1 MSDRKYT
8 IIQIVGMIVVYVVSA
23 IIFKVWIVREYDL
36 IPLGLA
42 TIPALLYF
50 LIIRKYLFKKFPN
63 LKKVAHIDEKD
74 ERNIALRNQAYFY
87 GANTTL
93 ILLLIFSMLSE
104 LVNHQLQDGAF
115 ISFTILYLSMVA
127 SLTIV
132 FYKNKA

>member
-1 MSDRKYT
+1 MNDKKYT
-8 IIQIVGMIVVYVVSA
+8 IIQVLGIVVIYIVSV
-23 IIFKVWIVREYDL
+23 IVFKVWILREYDL

-42 TIPALLYF
+42 TVPAFLYF
-50 LIIRKYLFKKFPN
+50 LIVRKYLFKKVPN
-63 LKKVAHIDEKD
+63 LKKSASIDEKD
-74 ERNIALRNQAYFY
+74 ERNIALRNEAYFY
-87 GANTTL
+87 AANAAL

-115 ISFTILYLSMVA
+115 ISFSILWLAVVV